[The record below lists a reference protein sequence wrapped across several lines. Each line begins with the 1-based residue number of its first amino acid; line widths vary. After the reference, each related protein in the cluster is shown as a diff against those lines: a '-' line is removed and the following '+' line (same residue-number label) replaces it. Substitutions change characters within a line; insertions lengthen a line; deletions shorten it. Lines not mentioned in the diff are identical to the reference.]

1 MAVSIR
7 LRRMGRKKKP
17 HYRVVVAEKTS
28 PRDGR
33 FVESLGY
40 YKPLTIPARLVIDL
54 ERVDY
59 WISQGALPSRT
70 VRSLIAK
77 ARKGGDSALALGE
90 VDRDAE
96 KARKAEVLAAK
107 RKVEASAAAAA
118 AEKVAEEA
126 AAKKEVAAKK
136 AAEAE
141 AAEAPEAEAKE
152 PKAGVEEEAPEA
164 DEEEPEAEEEETAET
179 SEAPAEE
186 PEAEKAAGEK
196 AEEEEVEKAPEAEA
210 EEEAAAEEE
219 APEAEP
225 EEEKEG

>member
-1 MAVSIR
+1 
-7 LRRMGRKKKP
+7 MGRKKKP

-90 VDRDAE
+90 VDRDARRQGRPRYLPPSGRSRPLRQRLPQKRLRRRPRPRRRSRPRRRQKQKLRRLLRLKPRSRRLE
-96 KARKAEVLAAK
+96 WRKRL
-107 RKVEASAAAAA
+107 R
-118 AEKVAEEA
+118 
-126 AAKKEVAAKK
+126 
-136 AAEAE
+136 
-141 AAEAPEAEAKE
+141 
-152 PKAGVEEEAPEA
+152 EA

>member
-96 KARKAEVLAAK
+96 KARKAEVLAGK

-118 AEKVAEEA
+118 AEKVAEE
-126 AAKKEVAAKK
+126 VAAKK

-141 AAEAPEAEAKE
+141 AAEGPEAEAEE
-152 PKAGVEEEAPEA
+152 PKAGVEEEAPQG
-164 DEEEPEAEEEETAET
+164 DEEELEAEVEETAET

-186 PEAEKAAGEK
+186 PEAEKAAEEK

-219 APEAEP
+219 SPEAEP

>member
-33 FVESLGY
+33 FIESLGY

-54 ERVDY
+54 KRVDY
-59 WISQGALPSRT
+59 WMSQGALPSQT

-77 ARKGGDSALALGE
+77 ARKGGDPTLALGE

-96 KARKAEVLAAK
+96 KAKKAEVLAAK
-107 RKVEASAAAAA
+107 RKAEALVAKRKAEASAAAAA
-118 AEKVAEEA
+118 K
-126 AAKKEVAAKK
+126 
-136 AAEAE
+136 
-141 AAEAPEAEAKE
+141 
-152 PKAGVEEEAPEA
+152 
-164 DEEEPEAEEEETAET
+164 
-179 SEAPAEE
+179 
-186 PEAEKAAGEK
+186 
-196 AEEEEVEKAPEAEA
+196 EA
-210 EEEAAAEEE
+210 EEEAVEE
-219 APEAEP
+219 A